1 MSRIYSRFLNVG
13 LRGATLLLRFFLV
26 FFLAK
31 LLEPS
36 DLGIYGLVGGAVAF
50 SLYVIGLDFYV
61 YSSRELLAIEKKSWG
76 RYLKGQ
82 AALASG
88 MYGVF
93 LLVMFLLAEYG
104 AYSEGIIAWLSVLAL
119 LEFCCQELNR
129 LHVITAEPLFS
140 SFVLF
145 IRQGLW
151 IVVALLLMAT
161 SSEMR
166 NINTVFICWSLAC
179 ILALAIS
186 VKRITQLNIC
196 GWKQSIDWTWVH
208 SGVKTSLFFLV
219 GTLSIR
225 ALLTFDRFYFESS
238 MGVELVGVYV
248 FYIGVASVLMT
259 FLDAGVFVFAYPD
272 LIRYFNEKR
281 HDLFKKKIASMLGQ
295 VCIAS
300 LIFTA
305 ISLTALP
312 WLVEWI
318 SKPAYVRFSFL
329 YFWLLGAMILYG
341 LSMVPHYG
349 LYAICKDA
357 YILASH
363 IFGFFVFFL
372 GIVFLRD
379 VLYRQELVVPIAL
392 CASFFMV
399 FAIKSVLFVK
409 FYLIGVGSISGFGS
423 R

>member
-1 MSRIYSRFLNVG
+1 M
-13 LRGATLLLRFFLV
+13 RGATLLLRFFLV

-36 DLGIYGLVGGAVAF
+36 DLGVYGLVGGAVAF

-61 YSSRELLAIEKKSWG
+61 YSNRELLELEKKSWG

-82 AALASG
+82 VALSSG

-93 LLVMFLLAEYG
+93 LLVMFFLAEYA
-104 AYSEGIIAWLSVLAL
+104 AYSKEVVAWMSALAL

-151 IVVALLLMAT
+151 IVVAILLMAT

-179 ILALAIS
+179 VLALAIS
-186 VKRITQLNIC
+186 IKRITQLNIG
-196 GWKQSIDWTWVH
+196 GWKESIDWAWVFN
-208 SGVKTSLFFLV
+208 GVKTSLFFLV

-225 ALLTFDRFYFESS
+225 ALLTFDRFYFESL
-238 MGVELVGVYV
+238 MGVESVGVYV
-248 FYIGVASVLMT
+248 FYIGVASALMT

-272 LIRYFNEKR
+272 LIRYFNEKK
-281 HDLFKKKIASMLGQ
+281 HDLFKRKIAGMLGQ

-300 LIFTA
+300 LLFTV
-305 ISLTALP
+305 ISLIALP

-318 SKPAYVRFSFL
+318 SKPAYDRFSFL

-349 LYAICKDA
+349 LYAIRKDVH
-357 YILASH
+357 ILASH
-363 IFGFFVFFL
+363 VFGFIGFFL
-372 GIVFLRD
+372 GVFFLRD
-379 VLYRQELVVPIAL
+379 VLYRHELVVPIAL

-399 FAIKSVLFVK
+399 LAIKSVLFVR
-409 FYLIGVGSISGFGS
+409 FYLIGVGSINGVGS